1 MKSFPIDPRLPDPR
15 GMDQKDYLSRLNV
28 RLVDLFRDIAQ
39 RLNPTVYYGWRDM
52 VATVSSARV
61 PAANAPTLDNFGPSG
76 NRTEY
81 KFILNDYI
89 MIKPFHVNHDVKP
102 YGQAYLHVHWTTN
115 GTSTATVK
123 WEFEIL
129 RAKGHGQE
137 AFGAP
142 VTLSVTQAASGTA
155 WQHMIAEVTDSDALT
170 LYEPDELIMVILRRV
185 TNGGVN
191 NTDQVFAMEVDFHY
205 ETDRSFTPYKAPDF
219 YVGT

>member
-1 MKSFPIDPRLPDPR
+1 MKSFPLDPRLPDPNGNDTR
-15 GMDQKDYLSRLNV
+15 EYLKRLNV
-28 RLVDLFRDIAQ
+28 RLVDLFRDIAH
-39 RLNPTVYYGWRDM
+39 RLNPTVHYGWRDL

-81 KFILNDYI
+81 RFAINDYI
-89 MIKPFHVNHDVKP
+89 MIKPFHVNHDVRP

-115 GTSTATVK
+115 GTNANTVK

-142 VTLSVTQAASGTA
+142 TTLSVTQAASGTA
-155 WQHMIAEVTDSDALT
+155 WKHMIAEISDADKMT
-170 LYEPDELIMVILRRV
+170 FFEPDELIMVILKRV
-185 TNGGVN
+185 TNGGTN

-205 ETDRSFTPYKAPDF
+205 ESDRAFTPYKAPDF

>member
-1 MKSFPIDPRLPDPR
+1 MKSFPLDPRLPDVSGNPR
-15 GMDQKDYLSRLNV
+15 EDVSRLRT
-28 RLVDLFRDIAQ
+28 RLVELFRDIAQ
-39 RLNPTVYYGWRDM
+39 RLNPTVHYGWRDL

-81 KFILNDYI
+81 KFALNDYI
-89 MIKPFHVNHDVKP
+89 MIKPFHVNHDVRP

-129 RAKGHGQE
+129 RAKGHGQQ

-142 VTLSVTQAASGTA
+142 TTLSVTQAPAGTA
-155 WQHMIAEVTDSDALT
+155 WQHMIAEITDSDVMT
-170 LYEPDELIMVILRRV
+170 LYEPDELIMVILKRV

-191 NTDQVFAMEVDFHY
+191 NTDKVFALEVDFHY
-205 ETDRSFTPYKAPDF
+205 ESDRVFTPYKSPDF